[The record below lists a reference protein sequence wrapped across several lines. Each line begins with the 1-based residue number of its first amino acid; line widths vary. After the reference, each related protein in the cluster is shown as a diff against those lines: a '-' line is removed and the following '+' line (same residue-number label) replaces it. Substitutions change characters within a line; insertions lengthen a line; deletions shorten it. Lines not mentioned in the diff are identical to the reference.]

1 MASTLKI
8 QPSWQGSLSHKAFGN
23 EMSIGRKY
31 PEKSQ
36 IGFGDPFALDVI
48 RIATSNVS
56 RRLGEVAQVV
66 PLSDYSMS
74 NRQNHTLCVAS
85 YSGYV
90 S

>member
-36 IGFGDPFALDVI
+36 IGFGDPFALDD
-48 RIATSNVS
+48 
-56 RRLGEVAQVV
+56 
-66 PLSDYSMS
+66 SDSDF
-74 NRQNHTLCVAS
+74 
-85 YSGYV
+85 
-90 S
+90 